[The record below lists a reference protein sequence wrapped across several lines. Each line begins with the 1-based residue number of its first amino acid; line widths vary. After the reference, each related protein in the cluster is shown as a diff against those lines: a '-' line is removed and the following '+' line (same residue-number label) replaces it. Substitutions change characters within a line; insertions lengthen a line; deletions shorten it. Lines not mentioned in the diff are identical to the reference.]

1 MKEKQNEKRKH
12 SCNDNNNNKKNTR
25 RNNFNKYWRVRLPH
39 HVKVICTWLWLFFE
53 LNCFTNETKLLWY
66 KTPIHIDGW
75 SSLVPYYYPWYK
87 ARTLCENTMEMKKIH
102 QQIRENI
109 EKMGLRMLLIQNVTL
124 LKWIYRRHS
133 ILCIHFFF
141 EHLWLCLCFVSRL
154 FFSSVFIL
162 IYFNCWKN
170 IRQINLL
177 HLHIRLKLFHLKI
190 YLVNRAKLIFCFI
203 CMAFYLLL
211 VDCNLPHLI

>member
-1 MKEKQNEKRKH
+1 MKAKQNEKRKH

-109 EKMGLRMLLIQNVTL
+109 EKWDWECYWFKMWRFWNGFTDG
-124 LKWIYRRHS
+124 
-133 ILCIHFFF
+133 ILFFAFTFF

-170 IRQINLL
+170 ILD
-177 HLHIRLKLFHLKI
+177 K
-190 YLVNRAKLIFCFI
+190 
-203 CMAFYLLL
+203 
-211 VDCNLPHLI
+211 